1 MFSDQSCVNQTETV
15 HGTLRFLLL
24 LSPIVW
30 NMVKLVRRTYLWINI
45 IIISKSYT
53 MTKNTIDQQYTEQRQ
68 QSTIISYF
76 TTKAGL
82 EITAG
87 QWTMSSQKLGIDWF
101 NPWRDLSH
109 IMLQWANIKKQG
121 QGSDGHFHT
130 NHCIVSI
137 RALSWCLFLQ
147 QCRKGLLPDM
157 SGHGP
162 FRENMSIKFSS

>member
-68 QSTIISYF
+68 LSTIISYF

-109 IMLQWANIKKQG
+109 VTLQWANIKKQG
-121 QGSDGHFHT
+121 QGSDRHFHT
-130 NHCIVSI
+130 NHCISSI
-137 RALSWCLFLQ
+137 GASSWCLFLQ
-147 QCRKGLLPDM
+147 ECRKGLSPDM

>member
-1 MFSDQSCVNQTETV
+1 MFSDQSCVNRTETM

-24 LSPIVW
+24 LLPIVW
-30 NMVKLVRRTYLWINI
+30 NMIKLVWKTYLWINI

-53 MTKNTIDQQYTEQRQ
+53 MTKNTIDQQYTEWRQ
-68 QSTIISYF
+68 LSTIISYF

-101 NPWRDLSH
+101 NPWWDLSH
-109 IMLQWANIKKQG
+109 ITLQWANIKKQG
-121 QGSDGHFHT
+121 QGSDGHFPT
-130 NHCIVSI
+130 NHCILST
-137 RALSWCLFLQ
+137 RASSWCLCVQ
-147 QCRKGLLPDM
+147 ECRKGLLPDM